1 MAGLKIKDEMK
12 LGAEIRKG
20 ATSLYEDQLHT
31 GFESL
36 RFGDFLENEFRD
48 DYLRENFQKSRLV
61 IGLALIVVVV
71 VTMINLYS
79 NKGPSPIMGR
89 FGLSLMTPMLLVA
102 MIASYSGHR
111 FLYQSLLALSALVIG
126 VAGAVVDVQASLA
139 GQGYYFAGQIGWIF
153 IIWSMLGLLFSA
165 ATGLCAVVSIIYM
178 GCASFVGL
186 PSEQLFFEGFML
198 LNVNLLGGY
207 SCYKIEYAS
216 RRTFLESRIL
226 SQLAERDGLT
236 GLYNRRAFDEYME
249 RIWRQSRREN
259 HQLTIM
265 LIDIDHFKP
274 YNDFYGHQAG
284 DDALKQVAG
293 VIATGV
299 NRPLDLAA
307 RYGGEEFALV
317 LYGSDLEYIQEMPDR
332 LRRDVLDLGTVHE
345 AATHTKLLS
354 ISIGVA
360 VVNPDTNRSLA
371 GAIQMA
377 DEALY
382 QAKEEGRN
390 RVIVKQTGTTEI
402 ETGRFRAHIVS

>member
-1 MAGLKIKDEMK
+1 MAGAWIKEME

-20 ATSLYEDQLHT
+20 ATSLYEDQLHM

-36 RFGDFLENEFRD
+36 HFGDFLENEFRG
-48 DYLRENFQKSRLV
+48 DYLQENFQKSRLV

-71 VTMINLYS
+71 VTMINFYS
-79 NKGPSPIMGR
+79 NNSSSPVMGR
-89 FGLSLMTPMLLVA
+89 YGLSLMAPMLLVA

-111 FLYQSLLALSALVIG
+111 FLYQSLLALCALVIG
-126 VAGAVVDVQASLA
+126 VVGSVVDVQASLA

-153 IIWSMLGLLFSA
+153 IIWSMLGLLFTA
-165 ATGLCAVVSIIYM
+165 ATGLCAVVSLIYM
-178 GCASFVGL
+178 GCASYVGL

-226 SQLAERDGLT
+226 AQLAERDGLT

-259 HQLTIM
+259 HQLAIM

-307 RYGGEEFALV
+307 RYGGEEFALI
-317 LYGSDLEYIQEMPDR
+317 LYGSDLDYVLEMPDR
-332 LRRDVLDLGTVHE
+332 LRRDVLDLATVHE
-345 AATHTKLLS
+345 AATHTKLLT
-354 ISIGVA
+354 ISVGVA
-360 VVNPDTNRSLA
+360 IVSPDTNRSLA

-402 ETGRFRAHIVS
+402 ETGRFRAHIAS

>member
-1 MAGLKIKDEMK
+1 MDI
-12 LGAEIRKG
+12 GATIRKG
-20 ATSLYEDQLHT
+20 ASSLYEDQLHA

-36 RFGDFLENEFRD
+36 QFSDFLEEEFREN
-48 DYLRENFQKSRLV
+48 YLQENFQKSRLV

-71 VTMINLYS
+71 VTLINIIAAS
-79 NKGPSPIMGR
+79 GVAPMMGR
-89 FGLSLMTPMLLVA
+89 FGMLLMTPMLLLTVL
-102 MIASYSGHR
+102 ASYSGNR
-111 FLYQSLLALSALVIG
+111 FIYHSLLSLSALVIG
-126 VAGAVVDVQASLA
+126 IAGAVVDVQASLA

-165 ATGLCAVVSIIYM
+165 AAGLCAVVSMIYLA
-178 GCASFVGL
+178 CATYVGL
-186 PSEQLFFEGFML
+186 ATEQIFFEGFML

-207 SCYKIEYAS
+207 SCYKLEFAT

-226 SQLAERDGLT
+226 SQRAERDGLT

-259 HQLTIM
+259 VPLTIM

-274 YNDFYGHQAG
+274 YNDRYGHQAG
-284 DDALKQVAG
+284 DDGLKEVAG
-293 VIATGV
+293 IIANSV
-299 NRPLDLAA
+299 QRPLDLAA

-317 LYGSDLEYIQEMPDR
+317 LYGPADEFAAR
-332 LRRDVLDLGTVHE
+332 LPEKLREDILGMGTVHE
-345 AATHTKLLS
+345 AATHTKFLS
-354 ISIGVA
+354 VSIGVA
-360 VVNPDTNRSLA
+360 VVYPDSGRSLA

-390 RVIVKQTGTTEI
+390 RVVVNLSGSTEL
-402 ETGRFRAHIVS
+402 ETGRFRAKKAS